1 MFEGSPEV
9 YTVNEQKA
17 SGSAYL
23 PDAIFFGIDRESITS
38 MMTATILAKQ
48 SDVSLYTVRH
58 YTRIGLLKPA
68 RNTQNNY
75 KVYQPSDTVR
85 VRFIKA
91 AGNLGFS
98 LAEIADILKEAKEG
112 NTPCPMVRE
121 IIVRRIA
128 ENQRKIREMQR
139 LQRKMEK
146 ALQDWSKMRN
156 SLPTGDSVCHLIESV
171 SETEK

>member
-1 MFEGSPEV
+1 
-9 YTVNEQKA
+9 
-17 SGSAYL
+17 
-23 PDAIFFGIDRESITS
+23 
-38 MMTATILAKQ
+38 MMTATVLANQ
-48 SDVSLYTVRH
+48 ADVSLYTVRH

-75 KVYQPSDTVR
+75 KVYQTSDAVR

-128 ENQRKIREMQR
+128 ENQRKIREMQK

-156 SLPTGDSVCHLIESV
+156 SMPTGDPVCGMQV
-171 SETEK
+171 TPVTAVGTYNQDGETHYFCSTGCLQKFLSPISSPASCCSGN